1 MVKTPLAFEFSK
13 TRMICDAFD
22 EAWALLQGVGSDLTA
37 PSKSLASRTIL
48 AKRIVEMAGQGL
60 MGVTELRDDALAFVQ
75 HNPSGSQRKPCGGD
89 AGISACGVTRAFD
102 RREAEGT
109 RIGNASASTTRAG

>member
-37 PSKSLASRTIL
+37 SSKSLASRTIL
-48 AKRIVEMAGQGL
+48 AKRIIEMAGQGL
-60 MGVTELRDDALAFVQ
+60 MDATQLRDDALAFVQ
-75 HNPSGSQRKPCGGD
+75 QKPCGGD
-89 AGISACGVTRAFD
+89 AGISACGADASLRPTRSRA
-102 RREAEGT
+102 AS
-109 RIGNASASTTRAG
+109 IGDANAAIARVL